1 MGTINFMYESSK
13 DKTTEGLLVALESVL
28 RIKENMDT
36 QRLIY
41 DDEHIIQ
48 ARVKKGNSKKF
59 LGLDKAIM
67 IKVKTKENNI
77 VVELGEAKW
86 IDKGIA
92 LTVSM
97 ITLWPLAIT
106 SSIGIYKQKKLPETI
121 KKITD
126 SYMEQN
132 GVFIDVEPTMLEKIN
147 ENGTVNKVG
156 TKLGPR
162 IINEVS
168 KIISRL

>member
-1 MGTINFMYESSK
+1 MRTIKFMYKPSK

-41 DDEHIIQ
+41 EDEHIIQ

-92 LTVSM
+92 FAASM
-97 ITLWPLAIT
+97 LSWPLAIT
-106 SSIGIYKQKKLPETI
+106 STIGIYKQKKLPETI

-132 GVFIDVEPTMLEKIN
+132 GIFIDV
-147 ENGTVNKVG
+147 
-156 TKLGPR
+156 
-162 IINEVS
+162 
-168 KIISRL
+168 

>member
-1 MGTINFMYESSK
+1 MGTIKFMYESSK

-41 DDEHIIQ
+41 EDEHIIQ

-106 SSIGIYKQKKLPETI
+106 SSI
-121 KKITD
+121 
-126 SYMEQN
+126 
-132 GVFIDVEPTMLEKIN
+132 
-147 ENGTVNKVG
+147 
-156 TKLGPR
+156 
-162 IINEVS
+162 
-168 KIISRL
+168 